1 MLAEKSKAVLE
12 HDEHGLLRDT
22 AFIDGAWVTGEH
34 TFDVTNPADGSVVG
48 TVPSLGAAEATLAV
62 DAASRT
68 QPAWARLTGQ
78 ARGAVLRRWAA
89 LMLENKDALARLMT
103 AEQGK
108 PLAEAAGEV
117 AYAASF
123 LEWFAEEARRVN
135 GALLT
140 PHATDRRLV
149 VRKAPV
155 GVVAAVTPWNFP
167 LAMITRKAGPALAA
181 GCTFVLKPSELTP
194 LSALALARL
203 AELAGVPA
211 GVFNVVMGDAVAI
224 GEVLTGD
231 KRVRKFT
238 FTGSTAVGKLLAAR
252 CMNTVKRVSLELGG
266 NAPFI
271 VFDDADL
278 EAAVE
283 GALASKFR
291 NAGQTCVCANR
302 LLVQSGIYDAFAAR
316 LAERVAA
323 FVVGAGLAGPTDQG
337 PLIDA
342 RAVAKAQAHVD
353 DAVSRGG
360 RILTGGAALTD
371 DAHAGGTFF
380 APTVIADVP
389 VDSLLCREETFGPVA
404 GLVRFETEEEA
415 IAIANDTDAGL
426 AAYVFTRDLGRSWR
440 VPEALAYGMV
450 GLNTGLISTEVAPF
464 GGVKESGIGR
474 EGSSFGMDDY
484 LDIKLTCLGI

>member
-1 MLAEKSKAVLE
+1 
-12 HDEHGLLRDT
+12 
-22 AFIDGAWVTGEH
+22 
-34 TFDVTNPADGSVVG
+34 
-48 TVPSLGAAEATLAV
+48 
-62 DAASRT
+62 
-68 QPAWARLTGQ
+68 
-78 ARGAVLRRWAA
+78 
-89 LMLENKDALARLMT
+89 MLENKDALARLMT

-149 VRKAPV
+149 VRKEPV

-283 GALASKFR
+283 GALARSS
-291 NAGQTCVCANR
+291 AT
-302 LLVQSGIYDAFAAR
+302 
-316 LAERVAA
+316 
-323 FVVGAGLAGPTDQG
+323 P
-337 PLIDA
+337 
-342 RAVAKAQAHVD
+342 
-353 DAVSRGG
+353 G
-360 RILTGGAALTD
+360 RPAS
-371 DAHAGGTFF
+371 
-380 APTVIADVP
+380 APTGCWSSPASTMPSPRGWRNGWRRSWSVP
-389 VDSLLCREETFGPVA
+389 VWPDPPIR
-404 GLVRFETEEEA
+404 
-415 IAIANDTDAGL
+415 
-426 AAYVFTRDLGRSWR
+426 GR
-440 VPEALAYGMV
+440 
-450 GLNTGLISTEVAPF
+450 
-464 GGVKESGIGR
+464 
-474 EGSSFGMDDY
+474 
-484 LDIKLTCLGI
+484 